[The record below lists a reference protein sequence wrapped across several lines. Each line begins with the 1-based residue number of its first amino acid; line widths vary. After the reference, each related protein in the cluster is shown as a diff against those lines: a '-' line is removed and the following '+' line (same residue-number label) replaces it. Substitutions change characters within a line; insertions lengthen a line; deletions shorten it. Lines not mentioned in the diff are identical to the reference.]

1 MRIPL
6 PVLLVIDMFLEN
18 EDILQETSR
27 HSEYNIEYEEV
38 LSMQKEIRTVCYDDD
53 CHLEAYR
60 FEGIV
65 QPFPNHFHDYYVIGF
80 IEAGTRCLSC
90 KNKEYTVSQGNILL
104 FNPNDNHSCVQC
116 DGGTLDY
123 RGLNIP
129 KETMLSLAEEI
140 TGQSVL
146 LGFSENV
153 IKNDELNLYLHS
165 LHQIIMNGGG
175 EFEKE
180 EMLLL
185 LISLLIEQ
193 YGQPF
198 ENCIPE
204 CGKEIE
210 NACIFM
216 SEHFAEHIT
225 LENLCKC
232 SGLSKST
239 LLRAFTKS
247 KGVTPYR
254 YLQTIRIGKAK
265 ELLEKG
271 VSPIDA
277 AIQTGFSDQSH
288 FSNFFNM
295 FIGLS
300 PAAYRRIFKEGG
312 KNHE

>member
-1 MRIPL
+1 
-6 PVLLVIDMFLEN
+6 
-18 EDILQETSR
+18 
-27 HSEYNIEYEEV
+27 
-38 LSMQKEIRTVCYDDD
+38 MQKEVRTVCYDEDL
-53 CHLEAYR
+53 HLEAYR
-60 FEGIV
+60 FEGTR

-80 IEAGTRCLSC
+80 IEAGKRSLSC
-90 KNKEYTVSQGNILL
+90 KNKEYTIGQGNILL

-123 RGLNIP
+123 RGLNIS
-129 KETMLSLAEEI
+129 KETMSSLVEEI
-140 TGQSVL
+140 TGKRTL

-153 IKNDELNLYLHS
+153 IKNDELNSYLHS
-165 LHQIIMNGGG
+165 LHQKIMDGSK

-198 ENCIPE
+198 SNCIPE
-204 CGKEIE
+204 CSKKIE
-210 NACIFM
+210 NTCTFM
-216 SEHFAEHIT
+216 EEHFSEHIT
-225 LENLCKC
+225 LEGLCKC

-254 YLQTIRIGKAK
+254 YLQAIRIDRAKA
-265 ELLEKG
+265 LLEQG

-300 PAAYRRIFKEGG
+300 PAAYKRIFKEGG
-312 KNHE
+312 KSNE

>member
-1 MRIPL
+1 
-6 PVLLVIDMFLEN
+6 
-18 EDILQETSR
+18 
-27 HSEYNIEYEEV
+27 
-38 LSMQKEIRTVCYDDD
+38 MQKEIRTVCYDDD
-53 CHLEAYR
+53 LHLEAYR

-90 KNKEYTVSQGNILL
+90 KNKEYTVGPGNILL

-116 DGGTLDY
+116 DGKTLDY
-123 RGLNIP
+123 RALNIP
-129 KETMLSLAEEI
+129 KETMLSLSKEI
-140 TGQSVL
+140 TGQRVL
-146 LGFSENV
+146 HGFSENV
-153 IKNDELNLYLHS
+153 IENNDLNRYLRS
-165 LHQIIMNGGG
+165 LHQMIMEGG
-175 EFEKE
+175 EAFEKE

-185 LISLLIEQ
+185 LLSFLIEQ

-204 CGKEIE
+204 CSKEIE
-210 NACIFM
+210 RACAFM
-216 SEHFAEHIT
+216 SEHFTDHIT
-225 LENLCKC
+225 LDNLCKC

-239 LLRAFTKS
+239 LLRSFTIS

-254 YLQTIRIGKAK
+254 YLQTIRICKAK

-277 AIQTGFSDQSH
+277 AMQTGFSDQSH
-288 FSNFFNM
+288 FSNFFHM

-300 PAAYRRIFKEGG
+300 PAAYRRIFKEGDKDHG
-312 KNHE
+312 

>member
-1 MRIPL
+1 
-6 PVLLVIDMFLEN
+6 
-18 EDILQETSR
+18 
-27 HSEYNIEYEEV
+27 
-38 LSMQKEIRTVCYDDD
+38 MQKEVRTVCYDEDL
-53 CHLEAYR
+53 HLEAYR

-80 IEAGTRCLSC
+80 IEAGTRSLSC
-90 KNKEYTVSQGNILL
+90 RNKEYTIGQGNILL

-123 RGLNIP
+123 RGLNIS
-129 KETMLSLAEEI
+129 KETMSSLVEEI
-140 TGQSVL
+140 TGKRTL

-153 IKNDELNLYLHS
+153 IKNDELKSYLHS
-165 LHQIIMNGGG
+165 LHQTIMDGSK

-198 ENCIPE
+198 SNCIPE
-204 CGKEIE
+204 CSKEIE
-210 NACIFM
+210 DTCIFM
-216 SEHFAEHIT
+216 EEHFSEHIT
-225 LENLCKC
+225 LEELCKC

-239 LLRAFTKS
+239 LLRAFTKT

-254 YLQTIRIGKAK
+254 YLQAIRVGKAK
-265 ELLEKG
+265 VLLEQG
-271 VSPIDA
+271 VFPIDA

-312 KNHE
+312 KSNG

>member
-1 MRIPL
+1 
-6 PVLLVIDMFLEN
+6 
-18 EDILQETSR
+18 
-27 HSEYNIEYEEV
+27 
-38 LSMQKEIRTVCYDDD
+38 MQKKIRTVCYDDD
-53 CHLEAYR
+53 LHLEAYR
-60 FEGIV
+60 FEGII

-80 IEAGTRCLSC
+80 METGTRCLSC
-90 KNKEYTVSQGNILL
+90 KNKEYTIGQGNILL

-140 TGQSVL
+140 TGQRTL

-153 IKNDELNLYLHS
+153 IKNDELNLYLRP
-165 LHQIIMNGGG
+165 LHQMIMDGSK

-185 LISLLIEQ
+185 LITLLIEQ

-204 CGKEIE
+204 CSEEIE
-210 NACIFM
+210 KTCIFM
-216 SEHFAEHIT
+216 AEHFAEHIT

-239 LLRAFTKS
+239 LLRAFTNQ
-247 KGVTPYR
+247 R
-254 YLQTIRIGKAK
+254 
-265 ELLEKG
+265 ELRL
-271 VSPIDA
+271 
-277 AIQTGFSDQSH
+277 TG
-288 FSNFFNM
+288 
-295 FIGLS
+295 
-300 PAAYRRIFKEGG
+300 IFKRFG
-312 KNHE
+312 

>member
-1 MRIPL
+1 
-6 PVLLVIDMFLEN
+6 
-18 EDILQETSR
+18 
-27 HSEYNIEYEEV
+27 
-38 LSMQKEIRTVCYDDD
+38 MQKEVRTVCYDEDL
-53 CHLEAYR
+53 HLEAYR

-80 IEAGTRCLSC
+80 IEAGTRSLSC
-90 KNKEYTVSQGNILL
+90 KNKEYTIGQGNILL

-116 DGGTLDY
+116 DGGKLDY
-123 RGLNIP
+123 RGLNIS
-129 KETMLSLAEEI
+129 KETMSSLVEEI
-140 TGQSVL
+140 TGKRTL

-153 IKNDELNLYLHS
+153 IKDDELNSYLHS
-165 LHQIIMNGGG
+165 LHQTIMDGSK

-198 ENCIPE
+198 ESCIPE
-204 CGKEIE
+204 CSGEIE
-210 NACIFM
+210 NACVFM
-216 SEHFAEHIT
+216 EEHFSEHIT

-254 YLQTIRIGKAK
+254 YLQAIRIDRAKA
-265 ELLEKG
+265 LLEQG

-288 FSNFFNM
+288 FSTFFNM

-312 KNHE
+312 KNYG

>member
-1 MRIPL
+1 M
-6 PVLLVIDMFLEN
+6 
-18 EDILQETSR
+18 
-27 HSEYNIEYEEV
+27 
-38 LSMQKEIRTVCYDDD
+38 
-53 CHLEAYR
+53 
-60 FEGIV
+60 
-65 QPFPNHFHDYYVIGF
+65 
-80 IEAGTRCLSC
+80 
-90 KNKEYTVSQGNILL
+90 
-104 FNPNDNHSCVQC
+104 QC

-129 KETMLSLAEEI
+129 KEMMLSLAEEI
-140 TGQSVL
+140 TGQRVL

-254 YLQTIRIGKAK
+254 YLQTIRVGKAK
-265 ELLEKG
+265 ELLEKD
-271 VSPIDA
+271 VSPIDV

>member
-1 MRIPL
+1 
-6 PVLLVIDMFLEN
+6 
-18 EDILQETSR
+18 
-27 HSEYNIEYEEV
+27 
-38 LSMQKEIRTVCYDDD
+38 MQKEIRTICYDNDL
-53 CHLEAYR
+53 HLEAYR

-90 KNKEYTVSQGNILL
+90 KNKEYTIGQGNILL

-140 TGQSVL
+140 TGQREL

-153 IKNDELNLYLHS
+153 IKNDELNHYLHS
-165 LHQIIMNGGG
+165 LHQVIMDGGA

-185 LISLLIEQ
+185 LITLLIEQ

-204 CGKEIE
+204 CSEEIE

-271 VSPIDA
+271 ISPTSA

>member
-1 MRIPL
+1 M
-6 PVLLVIDMFLEN
+6 
-18 EDILQETSR
+18 
-27 HSEYNIEYEEV
+27 
-38 LSMQKEIRTVCYDDD
+38 
-53 CHLEAYR
+53 
-60 FEGIV
+60 
-65 QPFPNHFHDYYVIGF
+65 
-80 IEAGTRCLSC
+80 
-90 KNKEYTVSQGNILL
+90 
-104 FNPNDNHSCVQC
+104 QC

-123 RGLNIP
+123 RGLNIS
-129 KETMLSLAEEI
+129 KETMSSLVEEI
-140 TGQSVL
+140 TGKRAL

-153 IKNDELNLYLHS
+153 IKDDELNRYLHS
-165 LHQIIMNGGG
+165 LHQAIMDGSK

-180 EMLLL
+180 EALLL

-204 CGKEIE
+204 CSEEIE
-210 NACIFM
+210 NTCLFM
-216 SEHFAEHIT
+216 SEHFSEHIT
-225 LENLCKC
+225 LDELCKC

-254 YLQTIRIGKAK
+254 YLQAIRIDKAK
-265 ELLEKG
+265 ALLEQG

-300 PAAYRRIFKEGG
+300 PTAYRRIFKEGG
-312 KNHE
+312 KSNE

>member
-1 MRIPL
+1 
-6 PVLLVIDMFLEN
+6 
-18 EDILQETSR
+18 
-27 HSEYNIEYEEV
+27 
-38 LSMQKEIRTVCYDDD
+38 MQKEVRTVCYDEDL
-53 CHLEAYR
+53 HLEAYR
-60 FEGIV
+60 FEGTR
-65 QPFPNHFHDYYVIGF
+65 QSFPNHFHDYYVIGF
-80 IEAGTRCLSC
+80 IEAGTRSLSC
-90 KNKEYTVSQGNILL
+90 KNKEYTIGQGNILL

-123 RGLNIP
+123 RGLNIS
-129 KETMLSLAEEI
+129 KETMLSLTEEI
-140 TGQSVL
+140 TGQRVL
-146 LGFSENV
+146 LGFSKNV
-153 IKNDELNLYLHS
+153 IKNDELNNYLHS
-165 LHQIIMNGGG
+165 LHQMIMDGSK

-198 ENCIPE
+198 SSCIPE
-204 CGKEIE
+204 CSKEIE
-210 NACIFM
+210 NACLFM
-216 SEHFAEHIT
+216 TEHFAEHIT
-225 LENLCKC
+225 LEELCKY

-239 LLRAFTKS
+239 LLRAFTRS

-265 ELLEKG
+265 ELLEQG
-271 VSPIDA
+271 VPSVDA

-300 PAAYRRIFKEGG
+300 PAAYRRIFREGG
-312 KNHE
+312 KSNE

>member
-1 MRIPL
+1 
-6 PVLLVIDMFLEN
+6 
-18 EDILQETSR
+18 
-27 HSEYNIEYEEV
+27 
-38 LSMQKEIRTVCYDDD
+38 MQKQKRTVCYDDALQ
-53 CHLEAYR
+53 LEAYH
-60 FEGIV
+60 FKGIA

-80 IEAGTRCLSC
+80 MEAGTRCLSC

-123 RGLNIP
+123 RGLNIS

-146 LGFSENV
+146 PGFSENV

-165 LHQIIMNGGG
+165 LHQVIMDGGA

-210 NACIFM
+210 NDCIFM

-232 SGLSKST
+232 SGLSKSA

-254 YLQTIRIGKAK
+254 YLQTVRIGKAK
-265 ELLEKG
+265 ELLEQG
-271 VSPIDA
+271 VTSVDA

-288 FSNFFNM
+288 FSNFFHM

-312 KNHE
+312 RNRG

>member
-1 MRIPL
+1 ML
-6 PVLLVIDMFLEN
+6 PCKRKYG
-18 EDILQETSR
+18 QS
-27 HSEYNIEYEEV
+27 
-38 LSMQKEIRTVCYDDD
+38 DDD
-53 CHLEAYR
+53 LHLEAYR

-65 QPFPNHFHDYYVIGF
+65 QPFPNNFHDYYVIGF

-90 KNKEYTVSQGNILL
+90 KNKEYTIGQGNILL

-140 TGQSVL
+140 TGQREL

-153 IKNDELNLYLHS
+153 IKNDELNHYLHS
-165 LHQIIMNGGG
+165 LHQVI
-175 EFEKE
+175 
-180 EMLLL
+180 
-185 LISLLIEQ
+185 IEQ

-204 CGKEIE
+204 CSEEIE
-210 NACIFM
+210 NACVFM

>member
-1 MRIPL
+1 
-6 PVLLVIDMFLEN
+6 
-18 EDILQETSR
+18 
-27 HSEYNIEYEEV
+27 
-38 LSMQKEIRTVCYDDD
+38 MQKEIRTVCYDEDL
-53 CHLEAYR
+53 HLEAYR

-80 IEAGTRCLSC
+80 MEAGTRCLSC
-90 KNKEYTVSQGNILL
+90 KNKEYTIGQGNILL
-104 FNPNDNHSCVQC
+104 FNPNDSHSCVQC

-140 TGQSVL
+140 TGQRTL

-153 IKNDELNLYLHS
+153 IKNDELNHYIRS
-165 LHQIIMNGGG
+165 LHQMIMNDSK

-180 EMLLL
+180 EMLLH
-185 LISLLIEQ
+185 LITLLIEQ
-193 YGQPF
+193 YGQLSR
-198 ENCIPE
+198 NCIPE
-204 CGKEIE
+204 CSEEIE
-210 NACIFM
+210 KTCVFM
-216 SEHFAEHIT
+216 TEHFAEHIT

-254 YLQTIRIGKAK
+254 YLQTIRVGKAK

-271 VSPIDA
+271 VSPAGAKLLQGAAWGAGAKDA
-277 AIQTGFSDQSH
+277 PGRLLGSVPPLHPEAQH
-288 FSNFFNM
+288 
-295 FIGLS
+295 
-300 PAAYRRIFKEGG
+300 PEGHPRLQCLEVFG
-312 KNHE
+312 DAVEKDLPPLYPLQ

>member
-1 MRIPL
+1 
-6 PVLLVIDMFLEN
+6 
-18 EDILQETSR
+18 
-27 HSEYNIEYEEV
+27 
-38 LSMQKEIRTVCYDDD
+38 MQKEVRTVCYDEDL
-53 CHLEAYR
+53 HLEAYR
-60 FEGIV
+60 FEGTR

-80 IEAGTRCLSC
+80 IEAGRRSLSC
-90 KNKEYTVSQGNILL
+90 KNKEYTIGQGNILL

-123 RGLNIP
+123 RGLNIS
-129 KETMLSLAEEI
+129 KETMSSLVEEI
-140 TGQSVL
+140 TGKRTL

-153 IKNDELNLYLHS
+153 IKNDELNSYLHS
-165 LHQIIMNGGG
+165 LHQKIMDGSK

-198 ENCIPE
+198 SNCIPE
-204 CGKEIE
+204 CSKEIE
-210 NACIFM
+210 NTCTFM
-216 SEHFAEHIT
+216 EEHFSEHIT
-225 LENLCKC
+225 LEELCKC

-254 YLQTIRIGKAK
+254 YLQALRIDRAKA
-265 ELLEKG
+265 LLEQG

-300 PAAYRRIFKEGG
+300 PAAYKRIFKEGG
-312 KNHE
+312 KSNE